1 MHYEELEALNPRN
14 PTYTTRIETPP
25 PHKVA
30 VLILVQ
36 QYLKVKNA
44 ATDAGVAY
52 PLQARR
58 NFCMLLLKL
67 IQYPDMTYNDL
78 YHLLTS
84 PRYKINALH
93 LESFEKAMSNIFTM
107 GIETLCDFAERQNWD
122 NLLSE
127 ELGVSQFSIVGL
139 YIRRV
144 CVILERMSFPEIMAM
159 YKNICLYYEKGIRSL
174 AIGPRRVGNTVSG
187 AQENLFPRPLART
200 TDDHGHTLEESA
212 LDTDTV
218 HQDRNPHSKWSPKQA
233 DLFVAQQCKLLENNE
248 LRALPPIELQSKL
261 NEIIQDNPLNSQA
274 YFLGYMNQLRL
285 RDFYGAMDALHRA
298 FDRSPIL
305 TATQYDQKSFQ
316 YFSVNLAVLHAA
328 FNHRREALNA
338 LKECIMLAQ
347 ECGDKRCLD
356 LANSW
361 YCLLN
366 SNKIDPFEKSLPD
379 IQDPGL
385 VQSLSLAIQYVVKFG
400 AQCGYLPLDLFEL
413 LLKSDELNN
422 KNSIIEH
429 ASDSLALRSAL
440 WCLYGRHEISSLY
453 SQLLLQLKKT
463 WAFGDIGNSE
473 SVSKV
478 LASLSLW
485 LNVQGEHQMSAVV
498 QSHARNRFPRYPNA
512 QNWMISEYHI
522 IIQQCIYRCRWQEA
536 NKACSQLYLLDKNA
550 GNLQRA
556 AIYIAKRYF
565 NTARRVIHK
574 LLHSPNLDVLTQV
587 RSLVLQAYSTICED
601 RVTSETAEFLIR
613 ASVLATSAYMEYEQ
627 AVIDMLLAQVLLK
640 MKMPQKAFQAAKNC
654 MEKIYENGGIYD
666 RAKMDFIF
674 VRCMVAASES
684 DERKRINIL
693 KGIKILERAIEWFK
707 KLEAHAKVL
716 DIFVYL
722 AKTFHQLSQ
731 PEERNKYASKFKH
744 YYSEYPIARE
754 YLGMAF

>member
-1 MHYEELEALNPRN
+1 MHYEELDALDPRN
-14 PTYTTRIETPP
+14 ATYTSRIETPP

-44 ATDAGVAY
+44 ATDAGIAF

-58 NFCMLLLKL
+58 NFCMVLLKL

-78 YHLLTS
+78 YNLLTS
-84 PRYKINALH
+84 PRYKINVLH
-93 LESFEKAMSNIFTM
+93 LESFEKAMSNIFTL
-107 GIETLCDFAERQNWD
+107 GIATLCDFAERQNWD

-144 CVILERMSFPEIMAM
+144 CVILERLSFPEIMAL
-159 YKNICLYYEKGIRSL
+159 YKNICLYYEKGVRSL
-174 AIGPRRVGNTVSG
+174 AIGPRRIGATASNAQDNVFQRPLGRNADDPGNT
-187 AQENLFPRPLART
+187 
-200 TDDHGHTLEESA
+200 LEGSA

-218 HQDRNPHSKWSPKQA
+218 HQDRNLHSKWSPKQA
-233 DLFVAQQCKLLENNE
+233 DLFVTQQCKLLENNE
-248 LRALPPIELQSKL
+248 LRALPPIELQNKL
-261 NEIIQDNPLNSQA
+261 TEIIQDNPLNSQA

-285 RDFYGAMDALHRA
+285 RDYYGAMDALHRA
-298 FDRSPIL
+298 FDRGPMQMM
-305 TATQYDQKSFQ
+305 TQCEQKGFQ
-316 YFSVNLAVLHAA
+316 YFSVNLAVLHAC
-328 FNHRREALNA
+328 FDHRREALNA

-400 AQCGYLPLDLFEL
+400 VQCGYLPLDLFEL

-422 KNSIIEH
+422 KNSILEH
-429 ASDSLALRSAL
+429 ASNSLALRSAL

-453 SQLLLQLKKT
+453 AQLLLQLKKT

-478 LASLSLW
+478 LASLALW
-485 LNVQGEHQMSAVV
+485 LNVQGELQMSAVV
-498 QSHARNRFPRYPNA
+498 QNHARSRFPRYPNA
-512 QNWMISEYHI
+512 NNWMISEYHI
-522 IIQQCIYRCRWQEA
+522 VIQQCIYRCRWQEA
-536 NKACSQLYLLDKNA
+536 IKACSQMFLLDKNA
-550 GNLQRA
+550 GHLQLA
-556 AIYIAKRYF
+556 SVLIAKRYF
-565 NTARRVIHK
+565 NTARRVIH
-574 LLHSPNLDVLTQV
+574 LLYNCNLDVLTQV
-587 RSLVLQAYSTICED
+587 RVLVLQAYTTICED
-601 RVTSETAEFLIR
+601 RVSSETAEFLIR

-627 AVIDMLLAQVLLK
+627 AVIDMVLAQVLLK
-640 MKMPQKAFQAAKNC
+640 MRMPKKAFQAAKNC

-666 RAKMDFIF
+666 RAKMDFLF
-674 VRCMVAASES
+674 VRCMVAASENE
-684 DERKRINIL
+684 ERKMINVM
-693 KGIKILERAIEWFK
+693 KGISILERAISCFK

-722 AKTFHQLSQ
+722 AKTFHELKKPQQ
-731 PEERNKYASKFKH
+731 RNKYASKFKH

-754 YLGMAF
+754 YLGMVF

>member
-1 MHYEELEALNPRN
+1 MHYEELDALDPRN
-14 PTYTTRIETPP
+14 ATCTTRIETPP

-78 YHLLTS
+78 YNLLTS
-84 PRYKINALH
+84 PRYKINTVH
-93 LESFEKAMSNIFTM
+93 LESFEKAMSNIFTL

-122 NLLSE
+122 NLVSE
-127 ELGVSQFSIVGL
+127 TLGVSQFSIVGL
-139 YIRRV
+139 YVRRV
-144 CVILERMSFPEIMAM
+144 CVILERLSFPEIMSL
-159 YKNICLYYEKGIRSL
+159 YKNICLYYEKGVRSL
-174 AIGPRRVGNTVSG
+174 AIGPRRVTGTASIAPSNVL
-187 AQENLFPRPLART
+187 QRPLGRT
-200 TDDHGHTLEESA
+200 SDEHGHTLEESA

-248 LRALPPIELQSKL
+248 LRALDPIELQSKL

-285 RDFYGAMDALHRA
+285 RDYYGAMHALHRA
-298 FDRSPIL
+298 FDRSPMHT
-305 TATQYDQKSFQ
+305 TAQYDHKGFQ
-316 YFSVNLAVLHAA
+316 YFSVNLAVLHAC

-422 KNSIIEH
+422 KNSILEH
-429 ASDSLALRSAL
+429 ASNSLALRSAL

-453 SQLLLQLKKT
+453 AQLLLQLKKT

-485 LNVQGEHQMSAVV
+485 LNVQGENQMSAVV
-498 QSHARNRFPRYPNA
+498 QNHARNRFPRYPNA
-512 QNWMISEYHI
+512 HNWMISEFHI
-522 IIQQCIYRCRWQEA
+522 AIQQCIYRCRWQEA
-536 NKACSQLYLLDKNA
+536 LKACSQLYLLDKNA

-556 AIYIAKRYF
+556 SIYIVKRYS
-565 NTARRVIHK
+565 NTARRVIQQ
-574 LLHSPNLDVLTQV
+574 LLHCRNLDVLTQV
-587 RSLVLQAYSTICED
+587 RVLVLQAYTTICED
-601 RVTSETAEFLIR
+601 RVSSETVEFLIR
-613 ASVLATSAYMEYEQ
+613 ASVLAASAYMEYEQ
-627 AVIDMLLAQVLLK
+627 AVVDLVLAQVLLK
-640 MKMPQKAFQAAKNC
+640 MRMPQKAFQAAKNC

-674 VRCMVAASES
+674 VRCMVAASEN
-684 DERKRINIL
+684 DERKAENIL
-693 KGIKILERAIEWFK
+693 KGIGILERAIDSFK

-716 DIFVYL
+716 DIFIYL
-722 AKTFHQLSQ
+722 AKTFQELKSTEQ
-731 PEERNKYASKFKH
+731 RNKYASKFKH
-744 YYSEYPIARE
+744 YYSEYPIAKE

>member
-1 MHYEELEALNPRN
+1 MHYEELDALDPRN
-14 PTYTTRIETPP
+14 TTYITRIETPP

-52 PLQARR
+52 PLMARR

-78 YHLLTS
+78 YNLLTS
-84 PRYKINALH
+84 PRYKINTIH
-93 LESFEKAMSNIFTM
+93 LESFEKAMSNVFTM

-122 NLLSE
+122 KLLSE
-127 ELGVSQFSIVGL
+127 ELGISQFSIVGL

-144 CVILERMSFPEIMAM
+144 CVILERLSFPEIMAL
-159 YKNICLYYEKGIRSL
+159 YKNICLYYEKGVRSL
-174 AIGPRRVGNTVSG
+174 AIGPRRVGG
-187 AQENLFPRPLART
+187 ASTSAQDDIFQRPLERCANEP
-200 TDDHGHTLEESA
+200 GHTLEESA

-233 DLFVAQQCKLLENNE
+233 DLFVTQQCKLLENNE
-248 LRALPPIELQSKL
+248 LRALSPIELQTKL

-285 RDFYGAMDALHRA
+285 RDYYGAMNALHRA
-298 FDRSPIL
+298 FDRSPI
-305 TATQYDQKSFQ
+305 QSMNQSEQKGFQ
-316 YFSVNLAVLHAA
+316 YFSVNLAVLHAC
-328 FNHRREALNA
+328 FNHRREALSA

-413 LLKSDELNN
+413 LLKSDELSN

-453 SQLLLQLKKT
+453 AQLLLQLKKT

-485 LNVQGEHQMSAVV
+485 FNVQGELQMSAVV
-498 QSHARNRFPRYPNA
+498 QNHARSRFPRYPNA
-512 QNWMISEYHI
+512 QNWMTSELLI
-522 IIQQCIYRCRWQEA
+522 AIQQCIYRCRWQEA
-536 NKACSQLYLLDKNA
+536 LKACCQLYILDKSA

-556 AIYIAKRYF
+556 AVYIAKRYF
-565 NTARRVIHK
+565 NTARRIIHK
-574 LLHSPNLDVLTQV
+574 LLCSPNLNVLTQV
-587 RSLVLQAYSTICED
+587 RVLVLQAYATICED
-601 RVTSETAEFLIR
+601 SVSSETTEFLIR

-627 AVIDMLLAQVLLK
+627 AVVDMVLAQVLLK

-654 MEKIYENGGIYD
+654 MEKIYENGGVYD
-666 RAKMDFIF
+666 RAKMDFVF

-684 DERKRINIL
+684 DDKKISNLLEGQN
-693 KGIKILERAIEWFK
+693 ILERAVNCFK

-722 AKTFHQLSQ
+722 AQTFNELGQIEQ
-731 PEERNKYASKFKH
+731 RNKYACKFKH
-744 YYSEYPIARE
+744 YYSEYPIAIE